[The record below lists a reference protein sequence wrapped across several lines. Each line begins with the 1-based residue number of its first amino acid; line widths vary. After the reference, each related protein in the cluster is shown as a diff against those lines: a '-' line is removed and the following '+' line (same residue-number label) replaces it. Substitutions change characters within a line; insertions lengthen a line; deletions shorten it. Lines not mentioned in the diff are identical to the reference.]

1 MNLQDFTCLNDIITY
16 HQEHF
21 NNKTLLNC
29 LGSGKVVSS
38 QEFCQEVNNIAWG
51 LKQLPSTQQNNM
63 VAIYCYQGWQWLVCD
78 LAIASASL
86 VSVPI
91 FHNISQPNL
100 QYQLE
105 LTQTKVIIT
114 DKPDFAQQYCQQY
127 TIITVG
133 FACQGCLS
141 FSELSQ
147 LGKTKNQGYQ
157 QLPKSP
163 SDNLAT
169 IVFTSGTTNKPKG
182 VMLSHGNL
190 ISQIIDCSVFFP
202 LSPQQKAL
210 SYLPLAHI
218 FERMVMLFYLTQGVS
233 IYFVD
238 DIAKIPQ
245 YLKQVQ
251 PNLFTTVPRLLEKVF
266 NKIKQQAQTGNLLSK
281 ILLKLAFNRAKNF
294 HPSNKASLLN
304 SLLDLLLYKKLRAIF
319 GGQVQTIIC
328 GGASLPSEIEKFL
341 HSIGLAVFCGY
352 GLTESSP
359 VLATNCP
366 ANYKLG
372 TVGANFPS
380 VSLQIAH
387 DGELL
392 AYGKN
397 IMLGYFCQEA
407 ETKQTLNDGWLYTGD
422 LAEIN
427 DGFVKIIGRKK
438 ELLKTSNGKY
448 VVANHLQ
455 QMLQQQITG
464 LLGSVIIA
472 EGKPFVAVLLF
483 FEPESL
489 PQLHKQ
495 IGYVGENFWQSSKL
509 DNWPE
514 LNNWVKQQ
522 IDIVNQQLDSW
533 QQIKK
538 FCIIAEPLSIEK
550 GQITPSYKLNN
561 RLLQQQFAN
570 KIANFYETT

>member
-1 MNLQDFTCLNDIITY
+1 MNLTDFTCLNDIITY
-16 HQEHF
+16 HQQHF

-38 QEFCQEVNNIAWG
+38 EEFCQQVNNLAWQ
-51 LKQLPSTQQNNM
+51 LKQLPDTQQNNM

-78 LAIASASL
+78 LAIISAGL

-105 LTQTKVIIT
+105 LTKTKVIIT

-127 TIITVG
+127 TIITIG
-133 FACQGCLS
+133 FTCQGCLS

-147 LGKTKNQGYQ
+147 LSNPNHNYQ

-163 SDNLAT
+163 SHNLAT

-190 ISQIIDCSVFFP
+190 ISQIIDTSVFFP

-238 DIAKIPQ
+238 DVAKIPK

-266 NKIKQQAQTGNLLSK
+266 NKIKQQSQTGNLPSK

-294 HPSNKASLLN
+294 NLPSKPSLLN
-304 SLLDLLLYKKLRAIF
+304 SLLNLLLYKKLRALF

-328 GGASLPSEIEKFL
+328 GGASLPNEIEKFL

-359 VLATNCP
+359 VLAANCP

-380 VSLQIAH
+380 VQLQIAP

-392 AYGKN
+392 ACGKN
-397 IMLGYFCQEA
+397 IMLGYLGCEQ
-407 ETKQTLNDGWLYTGD
+407 ETKQTLKDGWLYTGD

-427 DGFVKIIGRKK
+427 NGFLKIIGRKK

-472 EGKPFVAVLLF
+472 EGRPFVAVLLF

-489 PQLHKQ
+489 PTLQQQLHF
-495 IGYVGENFWQSSKL
+495 VGQNFWQSQ
-509 DNWPE
+509 E
-514 LNNWVKQQ
+514 LKNWVEQQ
-522 IDIVNQQLDSW
+522 ISTINKQLDSW

-538 FCIIAEPLSIEK
+538 FRIITQPISIEQ
-550 GQITPSYKLNN
+550 GQITPSYKLKSH
-561 RLLQQQFAN
+561 LLQQQFSN
-570 KIANFYETT
+570 EIADFYK

>member
-16 HQEHF
+16 HQQQF

-29 LGSGKVVSS
+29 LGSGKIISS

-51 LKQLPSTQQNNM
+51 LKQLPATQQNNM
-63 VAIYCYQGWQWLVCD
+63 IVIYCHQGWQWLVCD
-78 LAIASASL
+78 LAIVSAGL

-91 FHNISQPNL
+91 FHNIGQQNL

-105 LTQTKVIIT
+105 LTKAKIIIT
-114 DKPDFAQQYCQQY
+114 DKPDFAQQYCQQF
-127 TIITVG
+127 TIITIG
-133 FACQGCLS
+133 FDCQDCLN
-141 FSELSQ
+141 FDKLSQ
-147 LGKTKNQGYQ
+147 LGQAQNQSYQ
-157 QLPKSP
+157 QLSKSP
-163 SDNLAT
+163 GHNLAT

-190 ISQIIDCSVFFP
+190 ISQIIDTSVFFP

-218 FERMVMLFYLTQGVS
+218 FERMVMMFYLTQGVS

-266 NKIKQQAQTGNLLSK
+266 NKIKQQAQTGSLLNK
-281 ILLKLAFNRAKNF
+281 VLLKLAFNRAKNF
-294 HPSNKASLLN
+294 NLPSEPSLLN
-304 SLLDLLLYKKLRAIF
+304 SLLDLLLYKKLRALF

-328 GGASLPSEIEKFL
+328 GGASLPSEIEKFF

-366 ANYKLG
+366 ANYMLG

-380 VSLQIAH
+380 VSLQIAP

-407 ETKQTLNDGWLYTGD
+407 ETKQILNDGWLYTGD

-495 IGYVGENFWQSSKL
+495 LGYVGENFWQSL
-509 DNWPE
+509 E
-514 LNNWVKQQ
+514 LNNWVEQQ
-522 IDIVNQQLDSW
+522 IDIVNKQLDSW

-538 FCIIAEPLSIEK
+538 FRIISQQLSIEK
-550 GQITPSYKLNN
+550 GQITPSYKLKTH
-561 RLLQQQFAN
+561 LLQQQFAN
-570 KIANFYETT
+570 EIANFYETT